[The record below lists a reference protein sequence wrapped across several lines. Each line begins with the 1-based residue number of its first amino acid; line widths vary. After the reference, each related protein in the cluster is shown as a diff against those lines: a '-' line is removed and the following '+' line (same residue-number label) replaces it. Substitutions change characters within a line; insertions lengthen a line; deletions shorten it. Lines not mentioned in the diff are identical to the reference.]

1 MNLKAFSLAAG
12 LLLAAALCGAEELK
26 VLMIGNSFSQSVLR
40 DLPNIV
46 KASGKDKL
54 KLAQAMIG
62 GCSMQRHC
70 AEYRKSEVNPAH
82 RPYWTNLKLDN
93 RPKNKVSL
101 QDLLTADQWDI
112 VTIQQ
117 ASHES
122 WNPESF
128 RFAEELIG
136 MIRRHQ
142 PKAEI
147 VIQQTWSYRA
157 DDPRIMLPKP
167 KWGFDQNG
175 MYERL
180 TDNYRALAKKYG
192 FRIIPTG
199 FAVQIVRGKTVDKF
213 EPCTP
218 AELKSLNPPDLP
230 KQAGDIVGKF
240 YWMKHRDGKLHIDRD
255 TIHLNRRGEYLQGCV
270 WYMFLFKRTAAD
282 VKFVPPSIS
291 NPDAQFLA
299 ECAEE
304 ALRNFK

>member
-1 MNLKAFSLAAG
+1 MNLKAFSLAAVF
-12 LLLAAALCGAEELK
+12 LLAAAFCGAEELK

-70 AEYRKSEVNPAH
+70 AEYRKSEAAPAH
-82 RPYWTNLKLDN
+82 RPYWTNLNLDN

-136 MIRRHQ
+136 IIRKHQ

-213 EPCTP
+213 EPCDP
-218 AELKSLNPPDLP
+218 AVRKALNPPDLP
-230 KQAGDIVGKF
+230 KQAGDVVGKF
-240 YWMKHRDGKLHIDRD
+240 YWIKRRDGMLHIDSD

-270 WYMFLFKRTAAD
+270 WYIFLFKRTAAD
-282 VKFVPPSIS
+282 IKFVPKSIS
-291 NPDAQFLA
+291 DPDARFLA

-304 ALRNFK
+304 AVRSFK